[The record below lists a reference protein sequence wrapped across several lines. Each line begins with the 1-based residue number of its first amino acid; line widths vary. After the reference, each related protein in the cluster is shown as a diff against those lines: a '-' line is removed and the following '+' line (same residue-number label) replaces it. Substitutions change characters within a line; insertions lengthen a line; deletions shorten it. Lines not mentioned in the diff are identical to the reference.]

1 MALIRAHHAV
11 FGVCMVPDTRVA
23 LHPQDWTPIDGDPAQ
38 PHAPDFA
45 TAGEVP
51 QTPAADGAGT
61 PTTQRPAGDDPGQN
75 QED

>member
-11 FGVCMVPDTRVA
+11 FGVCRVPDTRVA
-23 LHPQDWTPIDGDPAQ
+23 LHPQDWTPLDDVPVH
-38 PHAPDFA
+38 PHATDLA
-45 TAGEVP
+45 AAGEVT

-61 PTTQRPAGDDPGQN
+61 PITQRPAGDDPGQN